1 MKRLLVS
8 ALLASAVLAH
18 AQTPTAPAASAPLP
32 SSPAKKE
39 LVQKLLVLQ
48 QPGIESI
55 ARNMVEQPAT
65 RMFQAAG
72 QALQQ
77 KVPAEKREAVGKS
90 IEADIRKYVDESVPI
105 VRERAIKLA
114 PSTIGTM
121 LEERFTEDELKQLV
135 AWLESPVN
143 KKYSQVG
150 PEMQN
155 GFMKKLVEESRPLVE
170 PRLQALESK
179 VRASLGVPAGEPA
192 ASAPA
197 KAATPAKKPASK

>member
-1 MKRLLVS
+1 MNRLLVS
-8 ALLASAVLAH
+8 PLLASAVLAH

-55 ARNMVEQPAT
+55 ARNMVEQPAM

>member
-55 ARNMVEQPAT
+55 ARNMVEQPAM

-192 ASAPA
+192 AS
-197 KAATPAKKPASK
+197 

>member
-1 MKRLLVS
+1 
-8 ALLASAVLAH
+8 
-18 AQTPTAPAASAPLP
+18 
-32 SSPAKKE
+32 
-39 LVQKLLVLQ
+39 
-48 QPGIESI
+48 
-55 ARNMVEQPAT
+55 
-65 RMFQAAG
+65 
-72 QALQQ
+72 
-77 KVPAEKREAVGKS
+77 VPAEKREAVGKS

>member
-1 MKRLLVS
+1 MRRLLLVS
-8 ALLASAVLAH
+8 ALLASAVSAH
-18 AQTPTAPAASAPLP
+18 AQNATTPAASAPLP

-55 ARNMVEQPAT
+55 ARNMVEQPAM

-155 GFMKKLVEESRPLVE
+155 SFMKKLVEESRPLVE

-179 VRASLGVPAGEPA
+179 VRASLGVPEPS

-197 KAATPAKKPASK
+197 KAPAPKKAASK

>member
-39 LVQKLLVLQ
+39 LVQKLLVPQ

-55 ARNMVEQPAT
+55 ARNMVEQPAM

>member
-1 MKRLLVS
+1 MRRLLLVS
-8 ALLASAVLAH
+8 TLLACAVSAH
-18 AQTPTAPAASAPLP
+18 AQNATTPAASAPLP

-55 ARNMVEQPAT
+55 ARNMVEQPAM

-77 KVPAEKREAVGKS
+77 KVPADKREAVGKS
-90 IEADIRKYVDESVPI
+90 IEADIRKYVDDSVPI
-105 VRERAIKLA
+105 VRERAVKLA
-114 PSTIGTM
+114 PSIIGTM
-121 LEERFTEDELKQLV
+121 MEERFTEDELKQLL
-135 AWLESPVN
+135 AWFESPVN

-155 GFMKKLVEESRPLVE
+155 SFMKKLVEESRPLVE
-170 PRLQALESK
+170 PRLQTLESK
-179 VRASLGVPAGEPA
+179 VRASLGVPEPS

-197 KAATPAKKPASK
+197 KAPAPKKAASK

>member
-55 ARNMVEQPAT
+55 ARNMVEQPAM

>member
-1 MKRLLVS
+1 MKRLFVS

-55 ARNMVEQPAT
+55 ARNMVEQPAM